1 MLQERHIDEALAT
14 LTGSASNDDEALR
27 SFHVRL
33 GEVLRLPAMVLWCGR
48 RVQLIAVDYEG
59 NTRRGITV
67 HACEG
72 ERQFTAS
79 ILDVAIPGR
88 SAAALTLAALKRW
101 AGVDRDEAAPAQ
113 VAAAGTETVE
123 ACVTKVGSLHVR
135 LRALGSRQELT
146 YRSSGS
152 GVLKL
157 VPGVVVRVKPSRRWT
172 HRGVP
177 YITGDI
183 VDTRVDIA
191 SLRLPALGLER
202 LGAWEPSDE
211 EASFERYP
219 LRALWRE
226 ITAEERIEFEMEQIL
241 PGFDVDDVDNDPI
254 VGAAE
259 LRARGQRDEAS
270 DALSALL
277 HQDLRCLDAHAHLGN
292 WAFEARMLD
301 NALGHYEVGVGL
313 GEQAL
318 GDGFSSLLPWS
329 LLDNRPFLRCLN
341 GLGLTLW
348 RLNRRPAALAVF
360 ERLLRLNPRDEQG
373 ARFNW
378 TAIHDGRPWQDVA
391 DIEEPRFRLS

>member
-1 MLQERHIDEALAT
+1 MLQERDIDEALAT
-14 LTGSASNDDEALR
+14 LTRSASSDDEALR
-27 SFHVRL
+27 VFHARL
-33 GEVLRLPAMVLWCGR
+33 SEAVRLPAMALLTGR
-48 RVQLIAVDYEG
+48 RVQLVAIDYRG
-59 NTRRGITV
+59 NTRRGITID
-67 HACEG
+67 ACEG

-101 AGVDRDEAAPAQ
+101 AGVDRDERAPAQ
-113 VAAAGTETVE
+113 VDSTGTETVE

-135 LRALGSRQELT
+135 LRALGSRRELT

-152 GVLKL
+152 GVLSL
-157 VPGVVVRVKPSRRWT
+157 VPGLVVRVKPSKRWT
-172 HRGVP
+172 HRGIP

-191 SLRLPALGLER
+191 SLGLLPLGLER
-202 LGAWEPSDE
+202 QGVWGPSDDE
-211 EASFERYP
+211 GYFEHRS

-226 ITAEERIEFEMEQIL
+226 ITKEARIEFEMEQVL
-241 PGFDVDDVDNDPI
+241 PGFDVNDVDSDPI
-254 VGAAE
+254 IEAAE
-259 LRARGQRDEAS
+259 LRARGQREEAS

-318 GDGFSSLLPWS
+318 REGFLGLLPWS
-329 LLDNRPFLRCLN
+329 LIDNRPFLRCLN

-348 RLNRRPAALAVF
+348 RLNRQPAALEVF

-378 TAIHDGRPWQDVA
+378 TAVHDGRTWEDVA
-391 DIEEPRFRLS
+391 DVEEPALG